1 MIPFLLLNLNDKL
14 RGENRISK
22 IIKYFNHT
30 TYLSGE
36 GGKKI
41 LSSDNFQREGV
52 KLIYIN
58 YSEMPYKQFNGT
70 ENFLS
75 RLSIL
80 DLFFNLGIRG
90 TKKYINET
98 SR

>member
-1 MIPFLLLNLNDKL
+1 MLNLNDKL
-14 RGENRISK
+14 RGENRILK

-30 TYLSGE
+30 LSFWR
-36 GGKKI
+36 GGKKY
-41 LSSDNFQREGV
+41 LSSDKFQREGV

-58 YSEMPYKQFNGT
+58 YSEVPYKQFNGT

-80 DLFFNLGIRG
+80 DLFFNLGILG
-90 TKKYINET
+90 TKKYINEAFKIK
-98 SR
+98 